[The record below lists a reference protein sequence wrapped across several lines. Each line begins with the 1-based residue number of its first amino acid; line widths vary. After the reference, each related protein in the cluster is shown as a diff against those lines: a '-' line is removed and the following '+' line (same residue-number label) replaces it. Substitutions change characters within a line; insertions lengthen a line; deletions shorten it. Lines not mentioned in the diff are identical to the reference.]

1 MSDVRGA
8 LLVAAL
14 VTPLVAAMVAFL
26 IPSGGS
32 RSSGGG
38 RRPRRKLT
46 KRRSRSSSAAAT
58 DEAGSEVPVGAPD
71 SDGAASTPSP
81 PPVPDPLAAERAG
94 MARRTVVRVAS
105 LTSAGLWIALSLLGE
120 VAAGPARAVGAVAPA
135 AAGAALLLAA
145 SGGPARRFPAAAS
158 VLALGLA
165 SAGLALGVGDD
176 GAAWVVAGL
185 TGACVLIALAGRAGG
200 DVPPGSAALALAGAA
215 TVTAGLARVVA
226 TTGALELPV
235 DGLLALDAGLLLVGG
250 SAVVAV
256 VGALRPRRSAALLLP
271 VALAIG
277 VPSATTLGAAGDAVA
292 LALVLLALAATVGW
306 AATSAQFPD
315 ARLLSAA
322 LALAALAAAAVPT
335 SGIPGTATAVEGAAA
350 AGVPA
355 AWLLATAAVVTAVSL
370 VPLAGLCAIPGVAA
384 LTVVLVADPEP
395 ARLALA
401 GLAVATVVA
410 AVAAVGQQARGGVD
424 DRPRGGASAGP
435 QPALGPLLA
444 AVPALALGAWVLVV
458 PTSWTWV
465 GPVRLEGWSYS
476 VALGAAGG
484 LIAMV
489 AAAAAGRLALPRPPL
504 IVAPDPVS
512 GPHPGASGWLVAVA
526 GVAVGLALLA
536 LLASA

>member
-1 MSDVRGA
+1 
-8 LLVAAL
+8 
-14 VTPLVAAMVAFL
+14 
-26 IPSGGS
+26 
-32 RSSGGG
+32 
-38 RRPRRKLT
+38 
-46 KRRSRSSSAAAT
+46 
-58 DEAGSEVPVGAPD
+58 
-71 SDGAASTPSP
+71 
-81 PPVPDPLAAERAG
+81 

-256 VGALRPRRSAALLLP
+256 AGALRPRRSAALLLP

-322 LALAALAAAAVPT
+322 LALVALAAAAVPT
-335 SGIPGTATAVEGAAA
+335 SGIPGTATAVEGAAAA

-401 GLAVATVVA
+401 GLALATVVA
-410 AVAAVGQQARGGVD
+410 AVAAVGQQVRGGVD
-424 DRPRGGASAGP
+424 DRPRDGASAGS

-465 GPVRLEGWSYS
+465 GPVLLEGWSYS

-484 LIAMV
+484 LITVV

-512 GPHPGASGWLVAVA
+512 GPHPGGSGWLVAVA